1 MVFHG
6 DKMRYT
12 AIMVVWV
19 SWNDHEMSQYSLIS
33 MDWFKGKSKP
43 ETIDFPVKYVFFPVK
58 ISLKPIHWLF
68 QFVSMIYPE

>member
-1 MVFHG
+1 
-6 DKMRYT
+6 
-12 AIMVVWV
+12 
-19 SWNDHEMSQYSLIS
+19 
-33 MDWFKGKSKP
+33 MDWFEGKSKP